1 MNAPQ
6 SVAKPVATTP
16 GPDGHS
22 KYSAS
27 AGARWMAC
35 PGSMVLEVGKPNGS
49 SIYAAGG
56 TAEHTV
62 ASECL
67 LSKADAASYIGQSYK
82 IDGFDIDIDEDRA
95 ENVQIYLDNIRDYA
109 AQADSLLVEVKV
121 NYSDWLGTKTA
132 EAWGTS
138 DAVILHGDEIQ
149 VHDYKGGRGEEV
161 DPEHNIQ
168 MQLYALG
175 ALSEYDGLAGDFERV
190 RMVIHQ
196 PRVKKAPSEWT
207 CTVDELKAFAKE
219 AKLRVHAVKA
229 AEINAGGTLPN
240 FEQYLVPG
248 EKQCRWCK
256 AKATCPA
263 LRAEV
268 IDGTF
273 DKQPATAEEFADMT
287 PLSVGDAGPDADHEW
302 LAASMAKAGLI
313 EGWISSVRA
322 EVERRLLA
330 GGSVTGYKLV
340 QGKQGNRA
348 WTSKVEAEAM
358 LKTFKCK
365 LDEMYTQS
373 LISPTAAEKLLETAS
388 PARWKKLA
396 PLITRSAGSPSVAPA
411 SDKRAPLVITPTVDD
426 FAEVADFD
434 LV

>member
-1 MNAPQ
+1 M
-6 SVAKPVATTP
+6 STAKPVAATP

-67 LSKADAASYIGQSYK
+67 LSKADADSYIGRSYK

-207 CTVDELKAFAKE
+207 CTVDELKLFAKE

-263 LRAEV
+263 LRADVAGAVALESYADTV
-268 IDGTF
+268 
-273 DKQPATAEEFADMT
+273 EEFADMDVAL
-287 PLSVGDAGPDADHEW
+287 PNGDDSTEAW
-302 LAASMAKAGLI
+302 LAVSMAKAGLI
-313 EGWISSVRA
+313 EGWITAVRA

-365 LDEMYTQS
+365 LDEMYRQS
-373 LISPTAAEKLLETAS
+373 LISPTDAEKLLETAS

-396 PLITRSAGSPSVAPA
+396 PLITRAAGSPSVAPA
-411 SDKRAPLVITPTVDD
+411 SDKRAPLVITPTADD

-434 LV
+434 LA

>member
-1 MNAPQ
+1 MQAI
-6 SVAKPVATTP
+6 TP
-16 GPDGHS
+16 TVIGPDGHS

-27 AGARWMAC
+27 AGARWMGC
-35 PGSMVLEVGKPNGS
+35 PGSIVLEIGKPNGS
-49 SIYAAGG
+49 SIYAAAG

-62 ASECL
+62 AAECL
-67 LSKADAASYIGQSYK
+67 LSKADAASYIGQTFK
-82 IDGFDIDIDEDRA
+82 VDGFDIEFDAERA
-95 ENVQIYLDNIRDYA
+95 EHVQTYLDNVRDYA

-138 DAVILHGDEIQ
+138 DAVILIGDEIQ

-175 ALSEYDGLAGDFERV
+175 ALSEYDGLAGDFENV

-196 PRVKKAPSEWT
+196 PRVKTAPSEWT

-229 AEINAGGTLPN
+229 AEINAAGKLPN

-268 IDGTF
+268 AGAVASESDANTV
-273 DKQPATAEEFADMT
+273 EEFADMT
-287 PLSVGDAGPDADHEW
+287 VVVPYGDDCSAEW

-313 EGWISSVRA
+313 EGWITAVRA

-365 LDEMYTQS
+365 LDQMYKQS
-373 LISPTAAEKLLETAS
+373 LISPTDAEKLLEKDS

-396 PLITRSAGSPSVAPA
+396 PLITRSPGSPSVAPT
-411 SDKRAPLVITPTVDD
+411 SDKRNPLLITPTADD
-426 FAEVADFD
+426 FADVSAFD
-434 LV
+434 LA

>member
-1 MNAPQ
+1 MQAI
-6 SVAKPVATTP
+6 TP
-16 GPDGHS
+16 TVIGPDGHS

-27 AGARWMAC
+27 GGSRWMAC
-35 PGSMVLEVGKPNGS
+35 AGSMVLEVDKPNS
-49 SIYAAGG
+49 TSIYAAAG

-62 ASECL
+62 AAECL
-67 LSKADAASYIGQSYK
+67 LSGADAAIYIGRTFNV
-82 IDGFDIDIDEDRA
+82 DGFDIEFDEERA
-95 ENVQIYLDNIRDYA
+95 GHVQTYLDNILDYSG
-109 AQADSLLVEVKV
+109 QADALLVEVKV
-121 NYSDWLGTKTA
+121 NYAAWLGTETD

-149 VHDYKGGRGEEV
+149 VHDYKGGRGEEI

-175 ALSEYDGLAGDFERV
+175 ALGEFDGLAGKFERV

-196 PRVKKAPSEWT
+196 PRVKTAPSEWT
-207 CTVDELKAFAKE
+207 CTVDELKLFAE
-219 AKLRVHAVKA
+219 QAQLGVARVMDAEDCASRKA
-229 AEINAGGTLPN
+229 TFA
-240 FEQYLVPG
+240 QYLVPG

-273 DKQPATAEEFADMT
+273 DKQPANAEEFADMT
-287 PLSVGDAGPDADHEW
+287 PLSVGDAGLDADHGW
-302 LAASMAKAGLI
+302 LAASMSKAGLI
-313 EGWISSVRA
+313 EGWITAVRA

-330 GGSVTGYKLV
+330 GTPVAGYKLV

-358 LKTFKCK
+358 LKSFKCK
-365 LDEMYTQS
+365 LDQMYKQS
-373 LISPTAAEKLLETAS
+373 LISPTDAEKLLEKDS

-396 PLITRSAGSPSVAPA
+396 PLISRSPGSASVAPT
-411 SDKRAPLVITPTVDD
+411 SDKRSPLLITPTADD
-426 FAEVADFD
+426 FAVVNSD
-434 LV
+434 LTSLDIT